1 MIMYSRIRLA
11 IFVLMSVLV
20 SACGGGSDDSP
31 TAPPPPP
38 PPPPVGGIS
47 GNGVA
52 IGPISTFGSIVV
64 NGVRYETTS
73 AAISIDGNPAVESD
87 LDVGDVVIVQG
98 TINDDGITGNAE
110 TVLADDVVTGPVQSI
125 DLAASS
131 LVVLGQ
137 NVSVT
142 ADTSFDDS
150 ISPASL
156 EGLNIGDIVEVYGL
170 VNAGGVI
177 AATRIED
184 KPIGQ
189 QFEVHGNATNVDT
202 TNMRFEIN
210 ALIVDYS
217 AATLDDFPGGQI
229 AEGDPVEAKGSSLDA
244 GGELLAT
251 RVEFEANP
259 IAGEDGLHAEI
270 EGFITRFV
278 SASDFDVTGF
288 PVTTTAATVYIGGTA
303 ADLGLN
309 VKVEVEGEF
318 DAAGVLVADKVDIR
332 RTNNVG
338 ITATIDSVDAPNNS
352 FVLLGV
358 VVNTDLLTRFE
369 DGSDADLR
377 PLTIADLNTGDY
389 MEIRGDEIPA
399 GSGELLASLAK
410 RDDLDNK
417 TEIRGFVSSITQPDF
432 VILGVTI
439 STNGSTVFRDVNGGV
454 ISDVEFFNQLAVNS
468 EVNVDGSETGDAQ
481 MVASEVEF
489 E

>member
-1 MIMYSRIRLA
+1 MITYSRIRLA
-11 IFVLMSVLV
+11 TFVLMSVLV

-31 TAPPPPP
+31 TTAPPPPP
-38 PPPPVGGIS
+38 PVSGIS

-64 NGVRYETTS
+64 NGVRYDTTS
-73 AAISIDGNPAVESD
+73 ASISIDGNPAVESD
-87 LDVGDVVIVQG
+87 LDVGDVVIVKG
-98 TINDDGITGNAE
+98 TINDDGTTGTAE

-125 DLAASS
+125 NLAASS
-131 LVVLGQ
+131 MVVLGQ

-156 EGLNIGDIVEVYGL
+156 EGLIIGDIVEVYGL

-184 KPIGQ
+184 KPIDQ
-189 QFEVHGNATNVDT
+189 QFQVHGIATNVDT

-210 ALIVDYS
+210 TLTVDYS

-229 AEGDPVEAKGSSLDA
+229 AEGDPVEAKGSSLGA

-318 DAAGVLVADKVDIR
+318 DAAGLLVADTVDIR

-358 VVNTDLLTRFE
+358 VVNTDSLTRFE

-410 RDDLDNK
+410 RDDLDDK
-417 TEIRGFVSSITQPDF
+417 TEIRGFVSSIAQPDF

-439 STNGSTVFRDVNGGV
+439 STNGSTVFRDVNDGV
-454 ISDVEFFNQLAVNS
+454 ISDTEFFSQLAVNS
-468 EVNVDGSETGDAQ
+468 EVNVDGSETGDTQ